1 MTTQTP
7 TQTQTTSAA
16 CETCPVHNAA
26 ALKKLGVDMTNFDFV
41 VALAGNPNTGKSTVF
56 NALTGLRQH
65 TGNWPGKTVTRAEGG
80 FEYGENKYKLVDLP
94 GTYSLLAT
102 SLDEEVA
109 RDFILFGQPDVTIV
123 VVDATRLERNL
134 NLVLQVM
141 EITNRVVVALNLMD
155 EAKRHGL
162 QVDDRR
168 LARDL
173 GVPVVPMAARQGKGV
188 PELLQAVSEVARG
201 ETVGT
206 PYRIKYVSPDLKKA
220 VDELTTQIE
229 TAFPDLPN
237 ARWVALRLLD
247 GDERIAEALRKGEI
261 GDLTHGSIEARAAQL
276 QVIGN
281 Q

>member
-1 MTTQTP
+1 MTTP
-7 TQTQTTSAA
+7 TQVPTQTISAD
-16 CETCPVHNAA
+16 CESCPIHNAA
-26 ALKKLGVDMTNFDFV
+26 ALKKLGVDMTDFDFV

-56 NALTGLRQH
+56 NVLTGLRQH

-80 FEYGENKYKLVDLP
+80 YEYGDSKYKVVDLP

-109 RDFILFGQPDVTIV
+109 RDFILFGQPDVSIV
-123 VVDATRLERNL
+123 IVDATRLERNL
-134 NLVLQVM
+134 NLVLQVS

-155 EAKRHGL
+155 EAKRHGI
-162 QVDDRR
+162 QIDERR

-173 GVPVVPMAARQGKGV
+173 GLPVVPMSARQGDGI
-188 PELLQAVSEVARG
+188 PELLQAVSEVAKG
-201 ETVGT
+201 EMVGK
-206 PYRIKYVSPDLKKA
+206 PYRVKYVSGSLKNA
-220 VDELTTQIE
+220 INQLTSQIE
-229 TAFPDLPN
+229 AAFPDLPN

-247 GDERIAEALRKGEI
+247 GDERIANALRRGEI
-261 GDLTHGSIEARAAQL
+261 GDLTYGSIQHRAAQL

>member
-1 MTTQTP
+1 MTTLDS
-7 TQTQTTSAA
+7 TQTQSAD
-16 CETCPVHNAA
+16 CESCPIHNAA

-80 FEYGENKYKLVDLP
+80 FEYGDEKYKLVDLP

-134 NLVLQVM
+134 NLVLQVS
-141 EITNRVVVALNLMD
+141 EITNRVVVALNLID
-155 EAKRHGL
+155 EAKRHNI
-162 QVDDRR
+162 QIDERR

-173 GVPVVPMAARQGKGV
+173 GLPVVPMIARQGQGV
-188 PELLQAVSEVARG
+188 PELLQTVSEVARG
-201 ETVGT
+201 EIIGK
-206 PYRIKYVSPDLKKA
+206 PYRVKYASANLKNA
-220 VDELTTQIE
+220 VEQLTSQIQA
-229 TAFPDLPN
+229 AFPDLPN

-247 GDERIAEALRKGEI
+247 GDERIAEALRKGEL
-261 GDLTHGSIEARAAQL
+261 GDLTHGSIEARSAQL

>member
-1 MTTQTP
+1 MTTLDS
-7 TQTQTTSAA
+7 TQTQSAD
-16 CETCPVHNAA
+16 CESCPIHNAA

-80 FEYGENKYKLVDLP
+80 FEYGDEKYKLVDLP

-134 NLVLQVM
+134 NLVLQVS
-141 EITNRVVVALNLMD
+141 EITNRVVVALNLID
-155 EAKRHGL
+155 EAKRHNI
-162 QVDDRR
+162 QIDERR

-173 GVPVVPMAARQGKGV
+173 GLPVVPMIARQGQGV
-188 PELLQAVSEVARG
+188 PELLQTVSEVARG
-201 ETVGT
+201 EIIGK
-206 PYRIKYVSPDLKKA
+206 PYRVKYASANLKNA
-220 VDELTTQIE
+220 VEQLTSQIQA
-229 TAFPDLPN
+229 AFPDLPN

-247 GDERIAEALRKGEI
+247 GDERIADALRKGEL
-261 GDLTHGSIEARAAQL
+261 GDLTHGSIEARSAQL